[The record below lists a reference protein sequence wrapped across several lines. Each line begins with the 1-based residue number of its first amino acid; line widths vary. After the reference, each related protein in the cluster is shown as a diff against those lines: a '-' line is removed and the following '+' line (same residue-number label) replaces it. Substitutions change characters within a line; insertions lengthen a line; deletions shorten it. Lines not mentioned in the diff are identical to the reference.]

1 MQKQTTSGFYPSPLG
16 EAALAASR
24 KVWLAGLGATVVT
37 RDWVETEGGHVFR
50 TLVKQ
55 GTVVESRAIRFLGDR
70 VETSFT
76 QANTMW
82 RKTRRTVEATVRQA
96 ATTMVD
102 YAQQVLPKS
111 LPKIELPKAF
121 AQAAKPKAPAKRARK
136 APKARV
142 ARVAKKAKR
151 TTKRT
156 TKRG

>member
-1 MQKQTTSGFYPSPLG
+1 MQKQSSLGFYSTPFG

-37 RDWVETEGGHVFR
+37 RDWVESEGSHVFR
-50 TLVKQ
+50 TLVRQ

-76 QANTMW
+76 NANTMW
-82 RKTRRTVEATVRQA
+82 KKTRRTVEATVRQA
-96 ATTMVD
+96 ATTVVD

-111 LPKIELPKAF
+111 LPKIGLPKAILP
-121 AQAAKPKAPAKRARK
+121 AAKKTAPVKRARK
-136 APKARV
+136 ASKVRV

-151 TTKRT
+151 ATKRA
-156 TKRG
+156 